1 VAALVNMRQ
10 ARQTHSGVVDWNT
23 LREVASAGYSDG
35 ILCLAAIETVERS
48 NRASIIGPLNDL
60 EAGLAAKL
68 LTDSAFVRVHLYVV
82 RAFAPVSRADD
93 LHLRAAVNFLR
104 DHLCEESD
112 QQRREHLAHVVQLFD
127 QAEADPRL
135 ASLKHMRDKQ
145 LAHWANP
152 TPGVPLPLY
161 NELFEFTRR
170 TCEIWERLSFGA
182 GTVMITLETQVEAY
196 RESAD
201 AFWSRWEK

>member
-1 VAALVNMRQ
+1 
-10 ARQTHSGVVDWNT
+10 
-23 LREVASAGYSDG
+23 
-35 ILCLAAIETVERS
+35 
-48 NRASIIGPLNDL
+48 
-60 EAGLAAKL
+60 
-68 LTDSAFVRVHLYVV
+68 
-82 RAFAPVSRADD
+82 
-93 LHLRAAVNFLR
+93 
-104 DHLCEESD
+104 
-112 QQRREHLAHVVQLFD
+112 VVQLFD

-145 LAHWANP
+145 LAHWARP

-161 NELFEFTRR
+161 NELFGFTRL
-170 TCEIWERLSFGA
+170 TCEISEQLSFGA

>member
-1 VAALVNMRQ
+1 MAAFVNMRQ
-10 ARQTHSGVVDWNT
+10 ARQTHGGVVDWNT

-35 ILCLAAIETVERS
+35 IMCLAAIETVERS
-48 NRASIIGPLNDL
+48 NRPSVIGPLNEA

-68 LTDSAFVRVHLYVV
+68 LIDSALVRVHLYVV
-82 RAFAPVSRADD
+82 RAFSPVRKDD

-104 DHLCEESD
+104 DYSAKEPDQMQRAHLDEAI
-112 QQRREHLAHVVQLFD
+112 RLFD
-127 QAEADPRL
+127 KADSDSRL
-135 ASLKHMRDKQ
+135 TTLKHMRDKQ

-182 GTVMITLETQVEAY
+182 GTVMIPLETQVEAY
-196 RESAD
+196 RNSAD
-201 AFWSRWEK
+201 AFWGRWEK